1 MELGVLKTLIK
12 DAGGYG
18 FADYSP
24 AASLSTTQLEGRAG
38 SMLLKRETM
47 SFGVVETVNSRT
59 VEQIRSVLLSD
70 NIGVSLLI
78 LLSQL
83 KSRILFEP
91 SSSPMR
97 PKPVKLIGNLFD
109 SCQVVVSILLEFLT
123 SSIGD
128 EPTSDNGKLP
138 GFITQFAA
146 SMPSFRDLIEIF
158 RLDVASGWLLCRPL
172 VRLANAKKM
181 TDGEGEEP
189 MKDFALS
196 ESMRIAYKAV
206 LPEATWQNIS
216 CELYEIFFSSSLYD
230 LFCPEECY
238 KAESDRVSKEVDRLI
253 QRRKGAPQS
262 SLLADT
268 RFSKADE
275 DELDRTKKA
284 ITILG
289 SDLEKQKVH
298 VAEVKRLIESKK
310 SELFPTQKV
319 SPTTVNTF
327 LTHCI
332 YPRCMQSPEDAV
344 YCARFVSFLH
354 SIETPGFSTLHFLDE
369 LILVLAGALYG
380 LTEAEAANVAILLT
394 ETWRVISTWRY
405 DKDVFEKEVAGKV
418 GAFMVKEEMTSDDDV
433 SQIEISFQEFESLY
447 NKWHAAVGA
456 AAMGCL
462 KSAEYMHTRAGL
474 VVLTRMVD
482 VFPTKPRLAQSLVAA
497 LAPFQA
503 ENYPLQDIKTSAQAY
518 GTLLVKARDEGA
530 WKEEDAAVTKARV
543 EKEQAAAALRKKQAE
558 ERFAE
563 MNRESRQIMDTLGGD
578 GRSRS
583 RDERRRAPSRGDL
596 GDLHKVRYSKFML
609 NIATQANL
617 MLKSNMLCLTPVNLG
632 SII

>member
-1 MELGVLKTLIK
+1 
-12 DAGGYG
+12 
-18 FADYSP
+18 
-24 AASLSTTQLEGRAG
+24 
-38 SMLLKRETM
+38 
-47 SFGVVETVNSRT
+47 
-59 VEQIRSVLLSD
+59 
-70 NIGVSLLI
+70 
-78 LLSQL
+78 
-83 KSRILFEP
+83 
-91 SSSPMR
+91 
-97 PKPVKLIGNLFD
+97 
-109 SCQVVVSILLEFLT
+109 
-123 SSIGD
+123 
-128 EPTSDNGKLP
+128 
-138 GFITQFAA
+138 
-146 SMPSFRDLIEIF
+146 
-158 RLDVASGWLLCRPL
+158 
-172 VRLANAKKM
+172 
-181 TDGEGEEP
+181 
-189 MKDFALS
+189 
-196 ESMRIAYKAV
+196 
-206 LPEATWQNIS
+206 
-216 CELYEIFFSSSLYD
+216 
-230 LFCPEECY
+230 
-238 KAESDRVSKEVDRLI
+238 
-253 QRRKGAPQS
+253 
-262 SLLADT
+262 
-268 RFSKADE
+268 
-275 DELDRTKKA
+275 
-284 ITILG
+284 
-289 SDLEKQKVH
+289 
-298 VAEVKRLIESKK
+298 
-310 SELFPTQKV
+310 
-319 SPTTVNTF
+319 
-327 LTHCI
+327 
-332 YPRCMQSPEDAV
+332 MQSPEDAV

-596 GDLHKVRYSKFML
+596 GDLHKVRYSK
-609 NIATQANL
+609 
-617 MLKSNMLCLTPVNLG
+617 LCSTLQRKRT
-632 SII
+632 